1 MNSADASSSSSG
13 RRLQGETSFCSIFR
27 ETHSRC
33 VFYEPAE
40 PHLRTCKQRG
50 IFAVQKLKIFES
62 TPLDGHRYAHA
73 ATHTKCGDAAFGVGI
88 FKKM

>member
-1 MNSADASSSSSG
+1 MVQMRAHLRRGVGCKVKLSFAQFSG
-13 RRLQGETSFCSIFR
+13 KLISG
-27 ETHSRC
+27 
-33 VFYEPAE
+33 VYFYEPAE

-50 IFAVQKLKIFES
+50 IFAFQKLKIFES

-73 ATHTKCGDAAFGVGI
+73 ATHTKCGDASFGVGI

>member
-1 MNSADASSSSSG
+1 MVQMRAHLRRDVGCKVKLPFAQFSG
-13 RRLQGETSFCSIFR
+13 KLIRG
-27 ETHSRC
+27 
-33 VFYEPAE
+33 VYFYEPAE
-40 PHLRTCKQRG
+40 PHLRTCVQKVV
-50 IFAVQKLKIFES
+50 FAVQKLKILES

>member
-1 MNSADASSSSSG
+1 MVQMRAHLRRGVGCKVKLSFAQFSG
-13 RRLQGETSFCSIFR
+13 KLISG
-27 ETHSRC
+27 
-33 VFYEPAE
+33 VYFYKQTE

-50 IFAVQKLKIFES
+50 IFAFQKLKIFES